1 MLVDQIKILA
11 NKIPGRIEKIIY
23 EIQARAVDGLH
34 SWNSIV
40 FSGKDE
46 IVKYFTEEGFDVK
59 VRKDLYSDGTLI
71 AISW

>member
-34 SWNSIV
+34 S
-40 FSGKDE
+40 
-46 IVKYFTEEGFDVK
+46 
-59 VRKDLYSDGTLI
+59 
-71 AISW
+71 

>member
-1 MLVDQIKILA
+1 MLVDQIQILA
-11 NKIPGRIEKIIY
+11 NKISGRIEKIIY
-23 EIQARAVDGLH
+23 EIQARAAHGLH

-40 FSGKDE
+40 FSGEDE

-59 VRKDLYSDGTLI
+59 IRKDLYSNGTLI